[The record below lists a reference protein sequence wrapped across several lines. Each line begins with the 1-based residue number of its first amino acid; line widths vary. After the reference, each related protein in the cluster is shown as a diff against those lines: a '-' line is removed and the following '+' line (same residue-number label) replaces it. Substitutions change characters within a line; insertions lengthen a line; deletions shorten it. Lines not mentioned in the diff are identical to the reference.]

1 MLEHLMHVN
10 TWFPKYEV
18 DLAEQT
24 HFNVFGEKPNIT
36 TSFIKHEKTE
46 PPKQQEQFFFFC
58 PKEFPNASLSYIT
71 FIPICMAS
79 LSKQIH
85 DVRKMINQTNPTTIT
100 SNEMNMNTEQRLA
113 NIETTHKN
121 ILQMLDD
128 LKRRVEQLELNKQT
142 ICAKPVESKKPAA
155 AADDDLD
162 LFGSDDEEQSE
173 ETKKRLAEYATKK
186 SKKEQVIAKSTIV
199 LDVKPWDDE
208 TDLGAMEKVVR
219 SIEAD
224 GLVWGQSKLLPVAF
238 GCKKLQIG
246 CVVEDDKI
254 GTDFLEEKIC
264 AFEDFVQ
271 SVDIVAFNKI

>member
-1 MLEHLMHVN
+1 MLEHLIHVN

-18 DLAEQT
+18 ELAEQT
-24 HFNVFGEKPNIT
+24 HYNVFSEKPNLIT
-36 TSFIKHEKTE
+36 SCIPQVKPEKVE
-46 PPKQQEQFFFFC
+46 PPKQQEQG
-58 PKEFPNASLSYIT
+58 SLT
-71 FIPICMAS
+71 E
-79 LSKQIH
+79 QIR
-85 DVRKMINQTNPTTIT
+85 DVRKIIKKTDTTTSGETNMT
-100 SNEMNMNTEQRLA
+100 TEQRLT

-142 ICAKPVESKKPAA
+142 TSVKPAEPKPAA
-155 AADDDLD
+155 DAGDDID

-173 ETKKRLAEYATKK
+173 ETKKRLAAYAAKK
-186 SKKEQVIAKSTIV
+186 SKKEQIVAKSTIV

-208 TDLGAMEKVVR
+208 TDLNTMEKSVR

-224 GLVWGQSKLLPVAF
+224 GLVWGQSKFLPVAF
-238 GCKKLQIG
+238 GVKKLQIG

-264 AFEDFVQ
+264 EFEDYVQ

>member
-46 PPKQQEQFFFFC
+46 PPKQQEQ
-58 PKEFPNASLSYIT
+58 
-71 FIPICMAS
+71 AS